1 MGNTS
6 VRVCGPLLTVVFGTK
21 TRGGSAQA
29 KTFLPE
35 GWQRYRAPLLRRLC
49 FGFFLL
55 LLTKDD
61 TVLLKVA
68 VV

>member
-1 MGNTS
+1 MPNTS

-35 GWQRYRAPLLRRLC
+35 GWLGYRAPLLRRLC